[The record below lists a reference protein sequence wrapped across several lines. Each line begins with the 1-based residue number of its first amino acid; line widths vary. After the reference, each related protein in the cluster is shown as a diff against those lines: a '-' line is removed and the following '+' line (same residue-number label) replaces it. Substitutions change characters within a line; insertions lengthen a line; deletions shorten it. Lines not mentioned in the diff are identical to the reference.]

1 MRQGQIALLFCLL
14 LVPCFAYAEQPLSL
28 EAGARITEL
37 QQRLDDSEKQRAIL
51 AQQLQDADSERE
63 SAQLARL
70 RQDNQRLKMA
80 IRESSKIGVETDQ
93 TKRNAMIKEAFE
105 IVRSDYGYLPLHQQP
120 MSWGVKDN
128 IKVIQRA
135 DDVLD
140 LRDVVLP

>member
-80 IRESSKIGVETDQ
+80 IRELQASPQPRLLTDQ
-93 TKRNAMIKEAFE
+93 
-105 IVRSDYGYLPLHQQP
+105 QQWFLIG
-120 MSWGVKDN
+120 SAVALLSAVCGIFASGGHRRRRQWLN
-128 IKVIQRA
+128 
-135 DDVLD
+135 
-140 LRDVVLP
+140 